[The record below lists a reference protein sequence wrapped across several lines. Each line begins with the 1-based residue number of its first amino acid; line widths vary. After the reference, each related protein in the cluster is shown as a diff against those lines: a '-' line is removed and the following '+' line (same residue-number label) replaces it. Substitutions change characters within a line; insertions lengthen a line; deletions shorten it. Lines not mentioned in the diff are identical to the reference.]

1 MRQLSVRAR
10 LYLACCYLLGG
21 LALYWFVFNHPL
33 ASLRTEDWLLAIGLT
48 TIAAIC
54 QIFVVAR
61 SSTTGQRSDHLTLAP
76 MFAAVLLL
84 PRPLLALTLVITYL
98 PEWYF
103 HRRSWFGQIFNISQ
117 ALITAVITDYSLQLL
132 TGQNRLGNHE
142 LLDSISGL
150 RLALTI
156 PIFQLTQ
163 ALMLAWVLKLARGQ
177 SFRTSGLFT
186 IESLLLES
194 CLTCIGLGF
203 AISWL
208 LDPLYG
214 LLTAIPLVLI
224 FQALH
229 VPNLKEEAA
238 SDPKTGLANMRHFDE
253 IMKRDIERVS
263 RNGQPLSLLICD
275 LDYLRNINNTYGHQ
289 AGDVV
294 LLGIAD
300 ILRRHIRSSDVAARF
315 GGEEFV
321 VLLSDT
327 DTEGAR
333 AVAERIRTDLEQSR
347 FEIASAEGP
356 IGATVSVGVA
366 SYPRDGRTTEQLMR
380 AADLAV
386 YQAKRDGRNRVVV
399 AGHKSQALAG
409 EWARE
414 YLVAAEIPGPVM
426 QSETPRPFWN
436 FIRHATRAS
445 HNTIV
450 RPTPKITR
458 VRADEAART
467 AIRATPTRRVLALSG
482 ALVAVGLLGLWL
494 GASSGSVSWGPVVLF
509 GALAGIVVQ
518 FAIDNLG
525 RGKIT
530 VAAVPILAATFLHQE
545 PGILVTVLAVTISQ
559 AIKSRGPL
567 YHSLFNVG
575 ALLLACLGANATF
588 RLFVSEPL
596 EAVGL
601 SNLILPAIA
610 AGLVYHGIN
619 QVLICLIR
627 GQLESRRPS
636 EIWQEEYRWLWPH
649 YVVLSALGIVLALSY
664 QSFGTLGVLVLMAPV
679 GMMHVAFK
687 QYMDRTKVHVKELQ
701 TMNERLTDSY
711 EATLQA
717 LTGALDT
724 RDEETEEHSQ
734 RVKRYSQLIAQ
745 RMRLSAKEIEDI
757 GRGALLHDIGKI
769 GVPDAILL
777 KPGRLTDE
785 EHALMR
791 KHPEIGYRMIA
802 HIPFLAS
809 AAQVVLHH
817 HEAFDGTG
825 YPSRLSGSNIPLGAR
840 IFAVADAFDA
850 LTSDRPYRKALRVE
864 LAIEEI
870 ARCRGT
876 QFDPQIVDAF
886 LGIPEA
892 ELAAIHGGE
901 QLAVATLPVATR
913 PAEELA
919 LAIET

>member
-21 LALYWFVFNHPL
+21 IALYWFSFSHPPEPL
-33 ASLRTEDWLLAIGLT
+33 SMADWLLALGLT
-48 TIAAIC
+48 TVAAIC
-54 QIFVVAR
+54 QVFVVAR

-84 PRPLLALTLVITYL
+84 PRPLLALMLVITYL

-117 ALITAVITDYSLQLL
+117 VLITAAITDASLRLL
-132 TGQNRLGNHE
+132 IGHDRLIDST
-142 LLDSISGL
+142 LLFSISGL
-150 RLALTI
+150 RLVLAI

-177 SFRTSGLFT
+177 SFRTSSLFT
-186 IESLLLES
+186 VESLLLEG

-203 AISWL
+203 AVSWL
-208 LDPLYG
+208 LNPLYG
-214 LLTAIPLVLI
+214 LITAIPLVLI

-238 SDPKTGLANMRHFDE
+238 SDPKTGLANMRHFNE
-253 IMKRDIERVS
+253 IMQRDIERVS

-327 DTEGAR
+327 DTVGAR
-333 AVAERIRTDLEQSR
+333 AVAERIRLDLEQSR
-347 FEIASAEGP
+347 FEIACADGP
-356 IGATVSVGVA
+356 IGATLSIGVA
-366 SYPRDGRTTEQLMR
+366 SFPRDGRTIEQMMR

-399 AGHKSQALAG
+399 AGHESRALAG

-414 YLVAAEIPGPVM
+414 YLVAAEIPATIAPD
-426 QSETPRPFWN
+426 ETPRPFWN
-436 FIRHATRAS
+436 FIQSATRAA
-445 HNTIV
+445 HTTGT

-458 VRADEAART
+458 VSADEST
-467 AIRATPTRRVLALSG
+467 LISQPNPRRRLLALSS
-482 ALVAVGLLGLWL
+482 ALVAVGLFSLWL
-494 GASSGSVSWGPVVLF
+494 CASDSTMPWTSLALF
-509 GALAGIVVQ
+509 GALTGIVVQ

-530 VAAVPILAATFLHQE
+530 VAAVPILAAIFLHRE
-545 PGILVTVLAVTISQ
+545 PGILVTVLALTISQ

-567 YHSLFNVG
+567 YHSLFNFG
-575 ALLLACLGANATF
+575 TLLLAGLGADLTF
-588 RLFVSEPL
+588 RLFVSGPL
-596 EAVGL
+596 TTAGL
-601 SNLILPAIA
+601 PHLILPAILG
-610 AGLVYHGIN
+610 GLVYHAIN
-619 QVLICLIR
+619 QVLICVIR
-627 GQLESRRPS
+627 GQLESRRPI
-636 EIWQEEYRWLWPH
+636 EIWQEEYRWLSPH
-649 YVVLSALGIVLALSY
+649 YVVLSALAVVLALSY
-664 QSFGTLGVLVLMAPV
+664 LSFGTLGVLVLMAPV

-717 LTGALDT
+717 LTRALDT

-745 RMRLSAKEIEDI
+745 RMRLSAKEIENI

-785 EHALMR
+785 ERALMR

-802 HIPFLAS
+802 HIPFLAE

-825 YPSRLSGSNIPLGAR
+825 YPSRLSGTNIPLGAR

-850 LTSDRPYRKALRVE
+850 LTSDRPYRKALRVH
-864 LAIEEI
+864 LAIAEI
-870 ARCRGT
+870 QRCSGT
-876 QFDPQIVDAF
+876 QFDPQIVEAF
-886 LGIPEA
+886 LAIPQA
-892 ELAAIHGGE
+892 ELAAVHGGA
-901 QLAVATLPVATR
+901 QSMPTAQPVAELPT
-913 PAEELA
+913 EGLA
-919 LAIET
+919 LAVET

>member
-1 MRQLSVRAR
+1 MR
-10 LYLACCYLLGG
+10 
-21 LALYWFVFNHPL
+21 
-33 ASLRTEDWLLAIGLT
+33 DWLLALGLT
-48 TIAAIC
+48 TVAAIC
-54 QIFVVAR
+54 QVFVVAR

-84 PRPLLALTLVITYL
+84 PRPLLALMLVITYL

-117 ALITAVITDYSLQLL
+117 VLITAAITDTSLRLL
-132 TGQNRLGNHE
+132 IGHDR
-142 LLDSISGL
+142 LLDSTLLFSISGL
-150 RLALTI
+150 RLALAI

-186 IESLLLES
+186 TQSLLLEG
-194 CLTCIGLGF
+194 CLTCIGLVF
-203 AISWL
+203 AVCWL
-208 LDPLYG
+208 LNPLYG
-214 LLTAIPLVLI
+214 LITAIPLVLI

-238 SDPKTGLANMRHFDE
+238 SDPKTGLANMRHFNE
-253 IMKRDIERVS
+253 IMQRDIERVS

-333 AVAERIRTDLEQSR
+333 AVAERIRLDLEQSR
-347 FEIASAEGP
+347 FEIGCADGP
-356 IGATVSVGVA
+356 IGATLSIGVA
-366 SYPRDGRTTEQLMR
+366 SFPRDGRTIEQMMR

-399 AGHKSQALAG
+399 AGHESRALAG

-414 YLVAAEIPGPVM
+414 YLVAAEIPTTIAYD
-426 QSETPRPFWN
+426 ETPRPFWN
-436 FIRHATRAS
+436 FIQSATRAS
-445 HNTIV
+445 HTTGA
-450 RPTPKITR
+450 RLTPKITR
-458 VRADEAART
+458 VSGEEST
-467 AIRATPTRRVLALSG
+467 LVSGPNPRRRWLTLSG
-482 ALVAVGLLGLWL
+482 ALVAVGLLSLWL
-494 GASSGSVSWGPVVLF
+494 CASDNSMAWSSLALF
-509 GALAGIVVQ
+509 GALTAIVVQ

-530 VAAVPILAATFLHQE
+530 VAAVPILAATFLHHE
-545 PGILVTVLAVTISQ
+545 AGILVTVLALTISQ

-567 YHSLFNVG
+567 YHWLFNFG
-575 ALLLACLGANATF
+575 TLLLAGLGAHLVF
-588 RLFVSEPL
+588 GLFVSDPL
-596 EAVGL
+596 ATADL
-601 SNLILPAIA
+601 SHLILPAII
-610 AGLVYHGIN
+610 AGLVYHAIN
-619 QVLICLIR
+619 QVLICVIR
-627 GQLESRRPS
+627 GQLESRRPI
-636 EIWQEEYRWLWPH
+636 EIWQEEYRWLSPH
-649 YVVLSALGIVLALSY
+649 YVVLSALAVVLALSY
-664 QSFGTLGVLVLMAPV
+664 LSFGTLGVLVLMAPV

-717 LTGALDT
+717 LTRALDT

-734 RVKRYSQLIAQ
+734 RVKRYSQLTAQ

-777 KPGRLTDE
+777 KPGRLTE
-785 EHALMR
+785 EERALMR

-802 HIPFLAS
+802 HIPFLAE

-825 YPSRLSGSNIPLGAR
+825 YPSRLSGNNIPLGAR

-864 LAIEEI
+864 LAIAEI
-870 ARCRGT
+870 ERCSGT
-876 QFDPQIVDAF
+876 QFDPQIVEAF
-886 LGIPEA
+886 LAIPQA
-892 ELAAIHGGE
+892 ELAAVHGVA
-901 QLAVATLPVATR
+901 QPMPKPAVAELPT
-913 PAEELA
+913 EGLA
-919 LAIET
+919 LAVET

>member
-1 MRQLSVRAR
+1 MRQLSLRAQ
-10 LYLACCYLLGG
+10 LYLTCCYLLGG
-21 LALYWFVFNHPL
+21 LALYWFVFEHPL
-33 ASLRTEDWLLAIGLT
+33 NPLSMEDSLLALGLT

-54 QIFVVAR
+54 QVFVVAR

-76 MFAAVLLL
+76 MFAAALLL
-84 PRPLLALTLVITYL
+84 PRPLLALMLVITYL

-117 ALITAVITDYSLQLL
+117 LLITAAITDISLSLL
-132 TGQNRLGNHE
+132 TGHDRLTDPA
-142 LLDSISGL
+142 LLFSISGL

-186 IESLLLES
+186 IESLLLEG

-203 AISWL
+203 AVAWL
-208 LDPLYG
+208 LDPIYG
-214 LLTAIPLVLI
+214 LITAIPLVLI

-238 SDPKTGLANMRHFDE
+238 SDPKTGLANMRHFNE

-333 AVAERIRTDLEQSR
+333 AVAERIRLDLEQSR
-347 FEIASAEGP
+347 FEIACAEGP
-356 IGATVSVGVA
+356 IGATLSIGVA
-366 SYPRDGRTTEQLMR
+366 SYPRDGRTSEQLMR

-399 AGHKSQALAG
+399 AGHASRALAG

-414 YLVAAEIPGPVM
+414 YLVAAEIPGPATH
-426 QSETPRPFWN
+426 EEAPRPFWS
-436 FIRHATRAS
+436 FIQNATRAS
-445 HNTIV
+445 HNTV
-450 RPTPKITR
+450 ARPTPKITR
-458 VRADEAART
+458 VRADDSTLAVK
-467 AIRATPTRRVLALSG
+467 PNSTRRVLFLSSVF
-482 ALVAVGLLGLWL
+482 VAVGLILLGP
-494 GASSGSVSWGPVVLF
+494 GASSSSVSWSSLALF
-509 GALAGIVVQ
+509 GALTGIVIQ

-530 VAAVPILAATFLHQE
+530 VAAVPILAATFLHHE
-545 PGILVTVLAVTISQ
+545 PGILVTVLALTISQ
-559 AIKSRGPL
+559 ALKSRGPL
-567 YHSLFNVG
+567 YHSLINFG
-575 ALLLACLGANATF
+575 TLLLACLGANAIF
-588 RLFVSEPL
+588 RLFVDEPL
-596 EAVGL
+596 ATAGL
-601 SNLILPAIA
+601 PNLILPAIA

-619 QVLICLIR
+619 QVLICCIR

-636 EIWQEEYRWLWPH
+636 EIWQAEYRWLSPH
-649 YVVLSALGIVLALSY
+649 YVVLSALAIMLALSY
-664 QSFGTLGVLVLMAPV
+664 LHFGTLGVLVLMAPV

-687 QYMDRTKVHVKELQ
+687 QYTDRTKVHVKELQ

-717 LTGALDT
+717 LTRALDT

-745 RMRLSAKEIEDI
+745 QLRLSAKEIEDI

-777 KPGRLTDE
+777 KPGRLTDAE
-785 EHALMR
+785 RSLMR

-802 HIPFLAS
+802 HIPFLAE

-850 LTSDRPYRKALRVE
+850 LTTDRPYRKALRIE
-864 LAIEEI
+864 PALEEI
-870 ARCRGT
+870 ARCRGS

-886 LGIPEA
+886 LALSPS
-892 ELAAIHGGE
+892 ELAAVHGS
-901 QLAVATLPVATR
+901 QPPACDTLPAATV
-913 PAEELA
+913 PTEGLA
-919 LAIET
+919 LAVET